1 MGHSEAVSAVEV
13 TLKDIGMM
21 NDAIR
26 EFIADNLPPPPTPPE
41 EVDRRDAIAAELERL
56 KKEEEE
62 RERLN
67 KLKESD
73 PEAYEKE
80 IAKKALKKSPLD
92 ALKSDSRR
100 GSLQRSDSMTGP
112 LLNRSRQ
119 GSVVLGGT
127 ERRGSYY
134 SEDVTTR
141 ASVAVITDDP
151 EHKKN
156 LKAGLAGA
164 FNEAQGILPKG
175 TSVSTGADGTISV
188 GGIQMPPGSKIKKL
202 PDGTIQV
209 LDESGEPVTVSAAL
223 PPGMEVAVGPGGQK
237 SINGIPIPAGA
248 QMQTLSD
255 GSVAIISPDG
265 TRVVASPGNMV
276 SGFPSGSFNGLA
288 SSLDTLLSDASQ
300 EDIKRKLLASGMS
313 ETEITAVMGAIAKGG
328 GKSHISPETR
338 ALMDQILKSSGS
350 QEEISGRVLALLA
363 GSSLSSTRGV
373 DRKHT
378 DIDLIDFEAASI
390 DGMKGR
396 SDKFEMPSIPRLDI
410 PNMTRDSAG
419 GVKMRETGG
428 QIKRGSVKR
437 QSEIIRERHKSRQE
451 EREEE
456 KKRKQSYYRKV
467 TGLRRAKVPLMVYSC
482 GGFSRCFRIAR
493 FYDIEGPPVGV
504 EYSRPDDDRKSLNP
518 DL

>member
-62 RERLN
+62 RERLT

-80 IAKKALKKSPLD
+80 IAQEALKKSPLD

-127 ERRGSYY
+127 GRRGSYY

-188 GGIQMPPGSKIKKL
+188 GGIQMPPGSKI
-202 PDGTIQV
+202 
-209 LDESGEPVTVSAAL
+209 
-223 PPGMEVAVGPGGQK
+223 
-237 SINGIPIPAGA
+237 
-248 QMQTLSD
+248 
-255 GSVAIISPDG
+255 
-265 TRVVASPGNMV
+265 
-276 SGFPSGSFNGLA
+276 
-288 SSLDTLLSDASQ
+288 
-300 EDIKRKLLASGMS
+300 
-313 ETEITAVMGAIAKGG
+313 
-328 GKSHISPETR
+328 
-338 ALMDQILKSSGS
+338 
-350 QEEISGRVLALLA
+350 
-363 GSSLSSTRGV
+363 
-373 DRKHT
+373 
-378 DIDLIDFEAASI
+378 
-390 DGMKGR
+390 
-396 SDKFEMPSIPRLDI
+396 
-410 PNMTRDSAG
+410 
-419 GVKMRETGG
+419 
-428 QIKRGSVKR
+428 
-437 QSEIIRERHKSRQE
+437 
-451 EREEE
+451 
-456 KKRKQSYYRKV
+456 
-467 TGLRRAKVPLMVYSC
+467 
-482 GGFSRCFRIAR
+482 
-493 FYDIEGPPVGV
+493 
-504 EYSRPDDDRKSLNP
+504 
-518 DL
+518 